1 MVGPGRLRAAVRSGR
16 FLQPG
21 DQGMAVADT
30 SFASQN
36 RLTVGDQVTIAG
48 KPFTVV
54 GLVDTSRAGQLA
66 NANVY
71 LPLADA
77 QALSTA
83 APNVRAVFDFR
94 ADDANILFIKA
105 DASKAA
111 AVADQIKRIMGD
123 QAIVTTPGSF
133 NDVLG
138 ETFDLIDRFGLLVGL
153 AGLLVA
159 TAGLLRA
166 TAASLWERR
175 RDVGLMRAVGWRRRD
190 VAGQLLAETL
200 ALAGLSPDQVD
211 QVSLRVA
218 SAGDVDSVVKL
229 INGQVGQISAI
240 TEDSLLQ
247 VMGGIGQVSARFAQV
262 AAALGLVGGL
272 VLAWLAMSGLVAER
286 RQEIGLMKA
295 VGWRAGDVARAFLM
309 EALLISVAGGLV
321 GMAIGWA
328 SALALGQIPIPEA
341 TTQIIGQTL
350 PGLAV
355 AAPSAT
361 RLTLPAEAGL
371 ATLALALLAAIF
383 GGTMAGWIGARRAA
397 ALKPAEALRDR

>member
-1 MVGPGRLRAAVRSGR
+1 MRSGR

-138 ETFDLIDRFGLLVGL
+138 ETFDLIDRFGLLEGL

-190 VAGQLLAETL
+190 VAGQLLADAQ
-200 ALAGLSPDQVD
+200 ALA
-211 QVSLRVA
+211 
-218 SAGDVDSVVKL
+218 
-229 INGQVGQISAI
+229 
-240 TEDSLLQ
+240 
-247 VMGGIGQVSARFAQV
+247 
-262 AAALGLVGGL
+262 GGL

-295 VGWRAGDVARAFLM
+295 VGWRSVDVARVFLM
-309 EALLISVAGGLV
+309 EALLLSLAGGLV

-341 TTQIIGQTL
+341 TSQIGQTL